1 MKRTY
6 KYSLDE
12 GFSAVNQ
19 PQQTF
24 SYLIRNAEQM
34 HWQSTD
40 NQISEQIF
48 DGRYA
53 YLYYYE
59 YWINEAMDLQVEIT
73 MNDLHLI
80 YPQLST
86 GHIYGKRMDQ
96 SFTFEL
102 SEAKGAYFYLA
113 KGIYNL
119 HLPVGHHI
127 LIGFIVDAGM
137 FRPPVLQQ
145 FSFIRHLI
153 QAKKE
158 HSAATLKSADFR
170 VGPLTIKYLRIL
182 FSKLN
187 PNTLN
192 NEHIL
197 LRYLIFLV
205 HLSRFKLIEVEDP
218 ILPLPQ
224 KAKDLLEV
232 IVFHEGAK
240 TRIHEIAQV
249 LGVDTASLSRQY
261 HQFYGISMQ
270 NERNMRLLAFVQ
282 LTIVEHDKLGAT
294 ADETGFSG
302 PSELNRFVKKLTG
315 KTASQ
320 FKAEIEKNLKR

>member
-6 KYSLDE
+6 KFSLNED
-12 GFSAVNQ
+12 FSVVKQ

-24 SYLIRNAEQM
+24 SYPIRNAEQM
-34 HWQSTD
+34 HWQSAH
-40 NQISEQIF
+40 NQISEQTF
-48 DGRYA
+48 DGRYG

-59 YWINEAMDLQVEIT
+59 YRIQKAMDLPVEI
-73 MNDLHLI
+73 MMSDLHLI

-86 GHIYGKRMDQ
+86 GTIYGKRMDQ

-137 FRPPVLQQ
+137 FRPPALQQ

-158 HSAATLKSADFR
+158 QSAATLKSADFR

-224 KAKDLLEV
+224 KAKELLEV

-249 LGVDTASLSRQY
+249 LAVDPANLSRQY

-270 NERNMRLLAFVQ
+270 YERNMRLLDFVQ
-282 LTIVEHDKLGAT
+282 LTIVEYDKLGAT

-302 PSELNRFVKKLTG
+302 PSELNRFIKKLTG

-320 FKAEIEKNLKR
+320 FKAEIEKNLKY